1 MLQNVS
7 VPYRADVLP
16 PIHYHS
22 SPPSL
27 TTHPYRL
34 FLQLFWSKLLLQ
46 SDFGECLLRRNPE
59 RWGLEENPKKRSES
73 NLDIMLLSMKKPN
86 VCRDRLKTDL
96 QQLKAKEILITGHFI
111 FPHFTRLQLV
121 VLPSDWLI
129 WLHASFV
136 LGQTC
141 FCCIQMTTLSV
152 TQCSY
157 AWNSERRRV

>member
-1 MLQNVS
+1 MSFHPSIIIAHRQVWQPISIAFICSSSEVNCCSRVILANVYFVETQS
-7 VPYRADVLP
+7 VEGWRKIL
-16 PIHYHS
+16 
-22 SPPSL
+22 
-27 TTHPYRL
+27 
-34 FLQLFWSKLLLQ
+34 
-46 SDFGECLLRRNPE
+46 
-59 RWGLEENPKKRSES
+59 KKRSES

-96 QQLKAKEILITGHFI
+96 QQLKAKEILIMGHFI